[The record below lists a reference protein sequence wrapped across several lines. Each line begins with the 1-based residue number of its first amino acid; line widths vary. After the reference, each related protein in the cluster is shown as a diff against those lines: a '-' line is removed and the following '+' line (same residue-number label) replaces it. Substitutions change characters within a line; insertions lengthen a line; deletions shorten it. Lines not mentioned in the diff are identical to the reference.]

1 VGDIDVE
8 RLDAG
13 QAFERHGRRLYRYLL
28 RRTGNAHDAEELT
41 QRVFV
46 DAATALS
53 RGDRPDSMLAWLYAV
68 AERRFVD
75 EVRRRARA
83 AEFLASNGSRSER
96 ETSPDYGAPIAAA
109 VKRGIEALPRDQR
122 MVVVMKVLEGRSFAE
137 IARAVKAS
145 EGACKMR
152 FSRGIK
158 QLQESLRQEGFA
170 P

>member
-1 VGDIDVE
+1 MGDIDVE

-13 QAFERHGRRLYRYLL
+13 QAFERYGRRLYRYLL

-53 RGDRPDSMLAWLYAV
+53 RGNRPDSMLAWLYAV

-75 EVRRRARA
+75 EARRRARA
-83 AEFLASNGSRSER
+83 AEFIAWAGHGAER
-96 ETSPDYGAPIAAA
+96 ESMAEYGVPIAAA
-109 VKRGIEALPRDQR
+109 VRRGIEALPREQR
-122 MVVVMKVLEGRSFAE
+122 AVVVMKVLEGRSFGE
-137 IARAVKAS
+137 IARAVNAT

-158 QLQESLRQEGFA
+158 RLQESLRREGIE

>member
-1 VGDIDVE
+1 MGDIDVE

-13 QAFERHGRRLYRYLL
+13 QAFERHGRQLYRYLL

-53 RGDRPDSMLAWLYAV
+53 RGDRPDSMLAWLYAI

-83 AEFLASNGSRSER
+83 ADFVAGTRNGAER
-96 ETSPDYGAPIAAA
+96 EDTRDYGVPIAAA
-109 VKRGIEALPRDQR
+109 IQRGIEALPPEQR
-122 MVVVMKVLEGRSFAE
+122 MVVVMKVLEGRSFGE
-137 IARAVKAS
+137 IARAVKAT

-152 FSRGIK
+152 FARGVR
-158 QLQESLRQEGFA
+158 QLQESLRREGIE